1 MQGLLTDIQQRRIK
15 ILNVYAWVFTIVVW
29 LLVGA
34 MRQVKIKT
42 DLNLDFLAGFNAL
55 CNTGVAIALI
65 AAYFFIKRGR
75 QVTNHRR
82 SIYIAMILSA
92 GFLLSYV
99 GYHFTHEEVPF
110 CKNGAIRVI
119 YYLIL
124 FSHIAL
130 AGISL
135 PFILMAFIRGYVG
148 DYVTHKKMTKWVYPV
163 WLYVAVTGPIVY
175 LFLLPCR

>member
-1 MQGLLTDIQQRRIK
+1 MNNQDIDLRQRRIRQYT
-15 ILNVYAWVFTIVVW
+15 IYAWIFTIIVW

-34 MRQVKIKT
+34 MRRIKIPT
-42 DLNLDFLAGFNAL
+42 SINLDFLAGLNAL
-55 CNTGVAIALI
+55 CNTGVAMALI
-65 AAYFFIKRGR
+65 AAWFYIKRGR
-75 QVTNHRR
+75 REKQHRR
-82 SIYIAMILSA
+82 AIYIAMILSG

-99 GYHFTHEEVPF
+99 GYHFTHEEIPF
-110 CKNGAIRVI
+110 CMEGPIRVI

-135 PFILMAFIRGYVG
+135 PFILMAFIRGYCG
-148 DYVTHKKMTKWVYPV
+148 DYVRHKKLVKWVYPV
-163 WLYVAVTGPIVY
+163 WLYVAITGPVVY